1 MGDIV
6 QDDNTTWPNVTLP
19 YNAWANV
26 SFYNYNSTTKTLTA
40 QSNLSSL
47 VYLDS
52 DNNRAL
58 YQVTVKLPLN
68 FTNNVDQVMDFTRGV
83 LVYSIASLFTCT
95 ESNLGLQISLRNLL
109 DTIKNQS
116 YGINTYLGKTPVEWM
131 PPEVMYHQFQLMVQ
145 TPTETYSYYAF
156 FDALNLSLTWV
167 TP

>member
-1 MGDIV
+1 MSPILPYDELSNTV
-6 QDDNTTWPNVTLP
+6 NEQVKDDNITWPNVTLP

-68 FTNNVDQVMDFTRGV
+68 FTNNVD
-83 LVYSIASLFTCT
+83 
-95 ESNLGLQISLRNLL
+95 
-109 DTIKNQS
+109 
-116 YGINTYLGKTPVEWM
+116 
-131 PPEVMYHQFQLMVQ
+131 
-145 TPTETYSYYAF
+145 
-156 FDALNLSLTWV
+156 
-167 TP
+167 